1 MRYIITGGAGF
12 IGSHLAEK
20 LVKSKCK
27 VIVLD
32 NLTVGTKKN
41 LKNIIK
47 RIEFRKID
55 ICNFNK
61 LKKIFKKGDIVF
73 HLAALADIVPSIVNP
88 DKYFQSNVIGT
99 YNVLKAA
106 KEKKVSRLIYTAS
119 SSCYGI
125 AKKIPTP
132 ENYPIKPMYPYALTK
147 KLGEDL
153 VIHWSKLYK
162 LNMSSVRLF
171 NVYGPRVRTSGSY
184 GAVFGVFMAQLVND
198 KPLTLVG
205 DGSQRRD
212 FTYVSDVVDI
222 MIKLSKRKDLSGE
235 IFNIGSGKSISINY
249 IIKLLG
255 AKKVVKIPKRPGEP
269 DITFAN
275 IKKISKI
282 MKWKP
287 KVTIENGIK
296 NLIKEKSFWK
306 NAPLWNPIKI
316 KFATKLWFKYL
327 T

>member
-1 MRYIITGGAGF
+1 MRYLITGGAGF
-12 IGSHLAEK
+12 IGSHLAEQ
-20 LVKSKCK
+20 LVKSKYK
-27 VIVLD
+27 VIILD
-32 NLTVGTKKN
+32 NLTVGNKKN

-47 RIEFRKID
+47 KVQFKKID

-61 LKKIFKKGDIVF
+61 LKSVFKKGDVVF

-88 DKYFQSNVIGT
+88 DKYFQTNVIGT

-106 KEKKVSRLIYTAS
+106 KEKKISRLIYTAS

-132 ENYPIKPMYPYALTK
+132 ENSSIKPMYPYALTK

-153 VIHWSKLYK
+153 VMHWSKLYK
-162 LNMSSVRLF
+162 LNINSVRLF

-184 GAVFGVFMAQLVND
+184 GAVFGVFMAQLVNN

-205 DGSQRRD
+205 TGNQKRD

-222 MIKLSKRKDLSGE
+222 IIKLSKRKDLSGQ
-235 IFNIGSGKSISINY
+235 IFNIGSGKSISVNK

-255 AKKVVKIPKRPGEP
+255 TNNIVKIPKRPGEP

-275 IKKISKI
+275 IKKITKI

-287 KVTIENGIK
+287 KVSIENGIK
-296 NLIKEKSFWK
+296 ILMKNRNYWK
-306 NAPLWNPIKI
+306 KAPLWNPKKI
-316 KFATKLWFKYL
+316 KVATKLWFRYL
-327 T
+327 S